1 MARTPLAI
9 QALDSDTVR
18 VQKGTHMRVLIIG
31 GTRNLGP
38 SIITA
43 LLRDGH
49 QVTIFHRGRT
59 LYDLPREIEVLRG
72 DRSEHADC
80 QHLLGSRDFDAAI
93 DTTLYNGSDAAIA
106 IDVLRGHVG
115 HYLFISTGQVYLV
128 REGPQRP
135 FREEDYEGSVM
146 PEPPK
151 ENHLDHDNW
160 VYGVEK
166 RAAEDLLAA
175 AYAKNGFPFTSLRLP
190 MVNSERD
197 HYHRL
202 QNYLLR
208 MWDGG
213 PLLVPGDPGLP
224 LRHIYG
230 EDVVRAIQLG
240 LTNPKTIGR
249 TYNISQNETLSLR
262 DFLGL
267 TAEIAGS
274 KLHVAAFPRPL
285 LDSARLLP
293 SCSPFSDPWMSSLT
307 NDRSQRELG
316 MTFTPVRDYLQNLIE
331 HYREHREPSPP
342 GYEQRNRELAF
353 AQHHGA

>member
-1 MARTPLAI
+1 MPAN
-9 QALDSDTVR
+9 SHTVGL
-18 VQKGTHMRVLIIG
+18 QKGTRMRVLIIG

-72 DRSEHADC
+72 DRAERSDC
-80 QHLLGSRDFDAAI
+80 QRLLGGRDFDAAI
-93 DTTLYNGSDAAIA
+93 DNTLYNGRDAAIA
-106 IDVLRGHVG
+106 IDVLSGRVG
-115 HYLFISTGQVYLV
+115 QYIFISTGQVYLV
-128 REGPQRP
+128 RVGPQRP
-135 FREEDYEGSVM
+135 FREEDYEGQVM
-146 PEPPK
+146 AEPPK
-151 ENHLDHDNW
+151 ENHLDRDNW
-160 VYGVEK
+160 VYGIEK

-175 AYAKNGFPFTSLRLP
+175 AHAKHGFPVTSLRLP
-190 MVNSERD
+190 MVNSECD

-213 PLLVPGDPGLP
+213 PLLIPDAAGLP

-230 EDVVRAIQLG
+230 EDVVRAIQLCV
-240 LTNPKTIGR
+240 TNKKTVGR
-249 TYNISQNETLSLR
+249 AYNISQDETLSLR
-262 DFLGL
+262 EFLDL

-274 KLHVAAFPRPL
+274 KLHVAAFPRHL

-293 SCSPFSDPWMSSLT
+293 NCSPFSDPWMSSLA
-307 NDRSQRELG
+307 NDRSKQELG
-316 MTFTPVRDYLQNLIE
+316 MTYTPIRDCLRQLIE
-331 HYREHREPSPP
+331 HYREHRETAPP
-342 GYEQRNRELAF
+342 GYEQRNRELEF
-353 AQHHGA
+353 ARHHGA